1 MTTPAASKRER
12 LRALNEKF
20 IVEDRW
26 RTATERTRLYV
37 LSVVL
42 VAVGVAGF
50 LVILADIVQRDDVAS
65 IDSPLNAW
73 LMQSRTGTA
82 TAIMIGLA
90 IGFGPVALPV
100 VVLGTIVIWGFFAK
114 HLWRP
119 VLLALGTLTGL
130 VLVQV
135 ITRLV
140 ERARPPVDLMLFGI
154 DTTYSFP
161 SGHVSGATNF
171 LLLMTYLIFSRR
183 KRHWVAAVVA
193 GAVLVIGIA
202 LAAISRVYLGYHWP
216 TDALGSIFLALAIL
230 GGVVA
235 LDTWR
240 TVRVRPGGRDAAVTG
255 ASAPE
260 VQEA

>member
-1 MTTPAASKRER
+1 MSAPSNTKRER

-20 IVEDRW
+20 IVQDRW
-26 RTATERTRLYV
+26 RTARERTRLYLMAV
-37 LSVVL
+37 ALVVI
-42 VAVGVAGF
+42 GVAGF
-50 LVILADIVQRDDVAS
+50 LVILADVVQRDDVAS
-65 IDSPLNAW
+65 IDSPVNAW
-73 LMQSRTGTA
+73 LMQSRTGTV

-100 VVLGTIVIWGFFAK
+100 VVLGTIVLWAFLAK

-119 VLLALGTLTGL
+119 LLLALGTLTGL
-130 VLVQV
+130 VLVQA

-140 ERARPPVDLMLFGI
+140 ERGRPPVDLMLFGV

-171 LLLMTYLIFSRR
+171 LLLLTYLIYSRR
-183 KRHWVAAVVA
+183 AARRRV
-193 GAVLVIGIA
+193 AVLVGVVLVVAIG

-216 TDALGSIFLALAIL
+216 TDALASVCLALAIL
-230 GGVVA
+230 GGVIA

-240 TVRVRPGGRDAAVTG
+240 TVRVRPSGGDDAAG
-255 ASAPE
+255 ADGR
-260 VQEA
+260 EATAA

>member
-1 MTTPAASKRER
+1 
-12 LRALNEKF
+12 
-20 IVEDRW
+20 V
-26 RTATERTRLYV
+26 
-37 LSVVL
+37 
-42 VAVGVAGF
+42 VGVAGF
-50 LVILADIVQRDDVAS
+50 LVILADIVQRDDVAA

-100 VVLGTIVIWGFFAK
+100 LVLGTIVVWGYFAK
-114 HLWRP
+114 HMWRP
-119 VLLALGTLTGL
+119 LLLALGTLTGL

-171 LLLMTYLIFSRR
+171 LLLVTYLIYSRR
-183 KRHWVAAVVA
+183 RRHWA
-193 GAVLVIGIA
+193 AVLVAGIVLVVA
-202 LAAISRVYLGYHWP
+202 VGLAAISRVYLGYHWP
-216 TDALGSIFLALAIL
+216 TDALGSICLALAIL
-230 GGVVA
+230 GGVIA

-240 TVRVRPGGRDAAVTG
+240 TVRVRPSGRDAA
-255 ASAPE
+255 
-260 VQEA
+260 

>member
-1 MTTPAASKRER
+1 MTSPAASKRER
-12 LRALNEKF
+12 LRILKEKF

-26 RTATERTRLYV
+26 RTANERTRLY
-37 LSVVL
+37 LFSVAL
-42 VAVGVAGF
+42 VVIGVAGF
-50 LVILADIVQRDDVAS
+50 LVILADIVQRDDVAA
-65 IDSPLNAW
+65 IDSPLNSW
-73 LMQSRTGTA
+73 LMQSRTGA
-82 TAIMIGLA
+82 VTAIMIGLA

-100 VVLGTIVIWGFFAK
+100 LVLGTIVGWGILAK

-140 ERARPPVDLMLFGI
+140 ERARPPVDLMLFGV

-171 LLLMTYLIFSRR
+171 LLLLTYLIFSRR
-183 KRHWVAAVVA
+183 KRHWGAVAVAAVILIV
-193 GAVLVIGIA
+193 GIT

-216 TDALGSIFLALAIL
+216 TDALGSIFLAFAIL
-230 GGVVA
+230 GGIIA

-240 TVRVRPGGRDAAVTG
+240 TVRVRPGGRDG
-255 ASAPE
+255 ADT
-260 VQEA
+260 VGREARTA

>member
-1 MTTPAASKRER
+1 MTAATESTRQR
-12 LRALNEKF
+12 LRAAHEKF

-37 LSVVL
+37 LAAALVVI
-42 VAVGVAGF
+42 GVAGF
-50 LVILADIVQRDDVAS
+50 LVILADLVQRDDVAG

-73 LMQSRTGTA
+73 LMQSRTGAVTNV
-82 TAIMIGLA
+82 MIGLA
-90 IGFGPVALPV
+90 IGFGPVALPLV
-100 VVLGTIVIWGFFAK
+100 ILGTIVTWGFCAK

-119 VLLALGTLTGL
+119 LLLAVGTLTGL

-140 ERARPPVDLMLFGI
+140 ERTRPPVDLMLFGV

-161 SGHVSGATNF
+161 SGHVSGATN
-171 LLLMTYLIFSRR
+171 LLLLLTYLVYSRR
-183 KRHWVAAVVA
+183 AASRRAAVIVA
-193 GAVLVIGIA
+193 LVLLVAIG

-216 TDALGSIFLALAIL
+216 TDALGSIALALAIL
-230 GGVVA
+230 GGVIA

-240 TVRVRPGGRDAAVTG
+240 TVRVRASGRDEPAHFSHPA
-255 ASAPE
+255 
-260 VQEA
+260 

>member
-1 MTTPAASKRER
+1 MSESSLGKRER
-12 LRALNEKF
+12 LRVLHDKF

-26 RTATERTRLYV
+26 RTARERTRLYL
-37 LSVVL
+37 LSAAL
-42 VAVGVAGF
+42 VIIGVAGF
-50 LVILADIVQRDDVAS
+50 LVILADIVQRDDVAG
-65 IDSPLNAW
+65 IDIPMNAW
-73 LMQSRTGTA
+73 LMQTRTGA
-82 TAIMIGLA
+82 MTAIMIGLA

-100 VVLGTIVIWGFFAK
+100 IILGTIVVWGVLAK

-140 ERARPPVDLMLFGI
+140 ERHRPPVELMLFGV

-171 LLLMTYLIFSRR
+171 LLLLTYLIYSRR
-183 KRHWVAAVVA
+183 AASRRAAVVV
-193 GAVLVIGIA
+193 GLLLVIAVG

-216 TDALGSIFLALAIL
+216 TDALASIALALAIL
-230 GGVVA
+230 GGIIA

-240 TVRVRPGGRDAAVTG
+240 TVRVRPAGRLG
-255 ASAPE
+255 ASAS
-260 VQEA
+260 ADR